1 MQISDMTIIDW
12 ILAFFGFGC
21 ALAVCGGVLLGVRA
35 LIIALIKRR
44 WGNDEE
50 IGG

>member
-1 MQISDMTIIDW
+1 MQISDMTIVDW
-12 ILAFFGFGC
+12 IFALFGFC
-21 ALAVCGGVLLGVRA
+21 CTLAVCSAVLLGVRA